1 MRRQT
6 FRFVDQTLRFV
17 DHLGF
22 PILLVIVAAAYLWRL
37 GDAPI
42 YLAAD
47 EAIIANDAYA
57 VATTGRALNGTF
69 LPLYFPAGI
78 YNSWF
83 MPLIYYAIA
92 GVLQVL
98 PLAEWSIRVPTALA
112 GVFSIA
118 LLYLV
123 GRRLYSDRIPA
134 VIAALVLACSPA
146 FFILSRYA
154 LDYTLP
160 IPFLLGWL
168 WCLSIAFDSSQA
180 GVDARPS
187 TLLRAAPS
195 EVEGRRWFA
204 AAGLCLGVGW
214 YAYISSIVMMP
225 VYVVMTVVIM
235 AARKRDWRDIAAFIT
250 AFLLPLTLFVVWL
263 MQHPEAI
270 AATAR
275 RYGLIEAA
283 QAASAGSM
291 LQTFDGAAMLS
302 RYLNFFRFD
311 FLFQLG
317 DTYLPFSTR
326 NTGVFV
332 GAAGVLIAAGII
344 AALSTYRSAMA
355 LLVLAGFLIS
365 PLAASVLQE
374 EGAIRRASGML
385 AFGALLAG
393 FGAALIGRIARV
405 PFFKQLAVAAAVV
418 GLIAGAAVMARTAMT
433 QGRISETAA
442 RVIVIA
448 IVAAIIARLSTPKLQ
463 APSPKPHHGWLIVAP
478 IVLVMTW
485 QFVTFQRSYH
495 GEYMSR
501 LTVWLHGNVRG
512 AIQRL
517 IAESDARP
525 QAPIYFATL
534 RNGQGGWEQRNLYI
548 PHYWRFYTTRFSRE
562 HLQQRAVFVDIEAD
576 PLTAV
581 PEGSLMFANV
591 EDPNVRRLLADGAER
606 IADIPEVDRAPFY
619 TIVVR

>member
-1 MRRQT
+1 MIGRA
-6 FRFVDQTLRFV
+6 VP
-17 DHLGF
+17 
-22 PILLVIVAAAYLWRL
+22 PILLFVVAVAYLWRL

-83 MPLIYYAIA
+83 MPLIYYAEA
-92 GVLQVL
+92 GILQVL

-112 GVFSIA
+112 GVLSVA
-118 LLYLV
+118 LTYLV
-123 GRRLYSDRIPA
+123 GRRLYGDRIPA

-160 IPFLLGWL
+160 VPFLLGWL
-168 WCLSIAFDSSQA
+168 WCLLIAFDSPYP
-180 GVDARPS
+180 RPS

-214 YAYISSIVMMP
+214 YAYISSVVMMP
-225 VYVVMTVVIM
+225 VYVVMTLAMLV
-235 AARKRDWRDIAAFIT
+235 ARKRDWRDAVAFV
-250 AFLLPLTLFVVWL
+250 AGFAMPLTLFVVWL
-263 MQHPEAI
+263 TRHPEAI
-270 AATAR
+270 EATAR
-275 RYGLIEAA
+275 RYGLIEAT
-283 QAASAGSM
+283 QAAGAASM
-291 LQTFDGAAMLS
+291 LQTFDAGAMLS
-302 RYLNFFRFD
+302 RYVNFFRFD

-317 DTYLPFSTR
+317 DIYLPFSTR

-332 GAAGVLIAAGII
+332 SAAGILI
-344 AALSTYRSAMA
+344 GAGIVGALFTDRRAMT

-374 EGAIRRASGML
+374 EGAIRRATGML

-393 FGAALIGRIARV
+393 LGAAVIGRIARV
-405 PFFKQLAVAAAVV
+405 PFFKQLAIAVASAGVV
-418 GLIAGAAVMARTAMT
+418 AGAVVMARTAMT

-448 IVAAIIARLSTPKLQ
+448 IVAAIIAWMSEPKTQDPRPRTL
-463 APSPKPHHGWLIVAP
+463 HGWLIVTP
-478 IVLVMTW
+478 IVLLLTW

-501 LTVWLHGNVRG
+501 LTVWLHGNIKG
-512 AIQRL
+512 AVLRL

-525 QAPIYFATL
+525 EAPIYFATL
-534 RNGQGGWEQRNLYI
+534 RNGQGGWEQRNLYV
-548 PHYWRFYTTRFSRE
+548 PHYWRFYTTKLRRQD
-562 HLQQRAVFVDIEAD
+562 LQDRAAVVEIEAD
-576 PLTAV
+576 PLAV
-581 PEGSLMFANV
+581 VPKGSVMFANV
-591 EDPNVRRLLADGAER
+591 EDPNVRRLIADGAVR
-606 IADIPEVDRAPFY
+606 IADIPEVDRDPFY
-619 TIVVR
+619 TIIVR

>member
-6 FRFVDQTLRFV
+6 FRFVD
-17 DHLGF
+17 HLGF
-22 PILLVIVAAAYLWRL
+22 LILLLAVAITYLWRL

-42 YLAAD
+42 YLAPD

-57 VATTGRALNGTF
+57 VATTGRALNGTL
-69 LPLYFPAGI
+69 LPLYFQAGI

-83 MPLIYYAIA
+83 MPLIYYGVA
-92 GVLQVL
+92 GILQVL

-112 GVFSIA
+112 GVLSVA
-118 LLYLV
+118 LTYLV
-123 GRRLYSDRIPA
+123 GRRLYGDRLPA
-134 VIAALVLACSPA
+134 AIAALVLACSPA

-160 IPFLLGWL
+160 VPFVLGWL
-168 WCLSIAFDSSQA
+168 WCLLIAFDSKHA
-180 GVDARPS
+180 
-187 TLLRAAPS
+187 
-195 EVEGRRWFA
+195 RRWFA
-204 AAGLCLGVGW
+204 AAGLCLGAGW

-225 VYVVMTVVIM
+225 VYVVMTLALL
-235 AARKRDWRDIAAFIT
+235 AARKRHWRDTAAFVT
-250 AFLLPLTLFVVWL
+250 GFALPLTLFVVW
-263 MQHPEAI
+263 MTQHPEAF

-275 RYGLIEAA
+275 RYGLIEATQSA
-283 QAASAGSM
+283 TAGSI
-291 LQTFDGAAMLS
+291 LQTFDLGAMLL
-302 RYLNFFRFD
+302 RFVTFFRFD

-317 DTYLPFSTR
+317 DVYLPFSTR

-332 GAAGVLIAAGII
+332 GAAGILIGAGI
-344 AALSTYRSAMA
+344 AGALFTFRNAMT

-374 EGAIRRASGML
+374 EGAIRRATGML

-393 FGAALIGRIARV
+393 LGAAVLGRIARV
-405 PFFKQLAVAAAVV
+405 PFFRPLAIAAAGV

-448 IVAAIIARLSTPKLQ
+448 IAAAIIARLSAPKTQ
-463 APSPKPHHGWLIVAP
+463 DPRPRTHHGWLIVAP
-478 IVLVMTW
+478 IVLLLTW

-501 LTVWLHGNVRG
+501 LAVWLQGNVRG
-512 AIQRL
+512 AVLRL

-548 PHYWRFYTTRFSRE
+548 PHYWRFYTTRLRRQD
-562 HLQQRAVFVDIEAD
+562 LQQRAVFVEIEAD
-576 PLTAV
+576 PLAV
-581 PEGSLMFANV
+581 VPKGSVMFANV
-591 EDPNVRRLLADGAER
+591 EDPNVRRLLADGGER
-606 IADIPEVDRAPFY
+606 VADIPEVDRDAFY